1 MHAVLTF
8 TFFKGTMIVRNTLK
22 KMNSI
27 VKKIKTF
34 SERKGNFQ
42 HGKEKTHSN
51 YLPMLERCRDKE
63 PGNLFF
69 FSERL
74 ISSAS
79 REEKIDLTQL
89 SNSFPQ

>member
-1 MHAVLTF
+1 MSIAHCICYMRAVLTF

-63 PGNLFF
+63 PGTCS
-69 FSERL
+69 FSL
-74 ISSAS
+74 KDLSAQHQ
-79 REEKIDLTQL
+79 EKKK
-89 SNSFPQ
+89 